1 MLEKVVT
8 LYRKA
13 EMGLV
18 SGLSGATAKV
28 IEETRFYDIGYMQTQ
43 ISRIQKEL
51 RNIENEVKTSLEIQD
66 NSDYG
71 KNRRSELMKQRE
83 MLLFRMIFLAS
94 NSFKNLDDCV
104 KMADGHNFEFMQ
116 CVQGLLEYRAGHR
129 DNAFKM
135 LEAYYQEHGSVKGHF
150 LVNKVSGLLLAEK
163 RLYQKAASFLTYA
176 LQFVP
181 DDSEALGALRS
192 CYRQMGETE
201 RCGVIE
207 DILTVLGD
215 SEVYAWNVQHL
226 SI

>member
-13 EMGLV
+13 EMGIV

-28 IEETRFYDIGYMQTQ
+28 IEETRFYDVGYMQTQ

-71 KNRRSELMKQRE
+71 KKHRSELMVQRE
-83 MLLFRMIFLAS
+83 QLLFRMVFLAS

-104 KMADGHNFEFMQ
+104 KMADGHNFVFMQ
-116 CVQGLLEYRAGHR
+116 CVQGLLEYRAGCR

-135 LEAYYQEHGSVKGHF
+135 LETYYWEHGNVEEHF
-150 LVNKVSGLLLAEK
+150 LVNKVFGLLLAEK
-163 RLYQKAASFLTYA
+163 RLYQKAAPFLTYA
-176 LQFVP
+176 LQFIP
-181 DDSEALGALRS
+181 DDMEALKALRS

-201 RCGVIE
+201 RCGVVE
-207 DILTVLGD
+207 EILMVLGG
-215 SEVYAWNVQHL
+215 SEVYA
-226 SI
+226 

>member
-1 MLEKVVT
+1 MLEKVVA

-13 EMGLV
+13 EMGIV

-28 IEETRFYDIGYMQTQ
+28 IEETRFYDVGYMQTQ

-51 RNIENEVKTSLEIQD
+51 KRIEGEVKNSLEIQD

-71 KNRRSELMKQRE
+71 KKRRSELMVQRE
-83 MLLFRMIFLAS
+83 QLLFRMVFLAS

-104 KMADGHNFEFMQ
+104 KMADGHNFVFMQ
-116 CVQGLLEYRAGHR
+116 CVQGLLEYRAGRR

-135 LEAYYQEHGSVKGHF
+135 LEAYYREYGSVEEHF
-150 LVNKVSGLLLAEK
+150 LVNKVFGLLLAEK
-163 RLYQKAASFLTYA
+163 RLYQKAAPFLTYA
-176 LQFVP
+176 LQFIP
-181 DDSEALGALRS
+181 DDMETLKALQS

-201 RCGVIE
+201 RCRVVE

-215 SEVYAWNVQHL
+215 SEVYA
-226 SI
+226 